1 MLKQSKRAKGEWT
14 GPQGT
19 ILFRPEELAEVIAS
33 PSADVEGDVDR
44 AALVGISPPFDG
56 QRFVL
61 KRGKTTIGRRTDN
74 DIILPDDSVSA
85 QHAWILYEDEHYRV
99 INMLSTNGTFI
110 NDAKAHDRPLQ
121 DGDRI
126 RFGRAEFVFR
136 AGAAPSRLPSRPAG
150 VPAWVWIAAA
160 AVLSLTAAGLLVL
173 G

>member
-1 MLKQSKRAKGEWT
+1 MLKERKDASGEWT

-33 PSADVEGDVDR
+33 PSADSEGDVDR
-44 AALVGISPPFDG
+44 AALVGTSAPFEN

-61 KRGKTTIGRRTDN
+61 KRGKTLIGRREDN

-85 QHAWILYEDEHYRV
+85 QHAWVLHDEGRYRV

-110 NDAKAHDRPLQ
+110 NDAKAHDGPLQ
-121 DGDRI
+121 DGDRV

-136 AGAAPSRLPSRPAG
+136 AGAAQGGTKPRPRG
-150 VPAWVWIAAA
+150 IPAWVWIAAV
-160 AVLSLTAAGLLVL
+160 AVLGLAAAALTLL
-173 G
+173 